1 MFPKIY
7 IGKRNEKHFFLT
19 TNEIILQEI
28 LRKERKRERERRE
41 GGENRSERNFQSSSF
56 PSQFKMVGKGGGI
69 STIFNEVARSIEAG
83 VGLLKDKRVVR
94 ARN

>member
-56 PSQFKMVGKGGGI
+56 PSQFKMGGKKGEELERFPTKLRDPLRLVSG
-69 STIFNEVARSIEAG
+69 F
-83 VGLLKDKRVVR
+83 
-94 ARN
+94 

>member
-28 LRKERKRERERRE
+28 LRKERKRERERTRE
-41 GGENRSERNFQSSSF
+41 GGGR
-56 PSQFKMVGKGGGI
+56 K
-69 STIFNEVARSIEAG
+69 
-83 VGLLKDKRVVR
+83 
-94 ARN
+94 